1 MLRAVIYARYSS
13 DSQREA
19 SIEDQLEVC
28 RRYAERQGWAVVEVY
43 ADQAQSGASRFRPA
57 FQQLQ
62 ADAEQRR
69 FDVVVV
75 EALDRLS
82 RKLADVADLHDRLSF
97 LRIGLHTV
105 ATGEITPMH
114 VGMLGTMAQMYLK
127 DLAEK
132 TRRGQLGRAL
142 KGRIPGGKAYG
153 YEVLPAGPDGAGERR
168 INPVE
173 AAVVRR
179 IFALFAAGTSPRA
192 IARQLNAEGV
202 PGRDG
207 RDWRDTT
214 IRGQLDRGTG
224 ILNNALYAG
233 RLEWNRCSYVKDPR
247 TGKRVARPNPRAQ
260 WEIVPV
266 PELRIV
272 DDVLWDA
279 VKVRQDEVRLVMSRD
294 ADGNAL
300 NGAHRQRY
308 LLSGLLA
315 CGVCGG
321 GFTIVNAH
329 DYGCASHRAKGT
341 CGNPH
346 RIRREE
352 LERRVLDGL
361 KHRLLAPELVEE
373 FARTFHEEVNRL
385 AAEQA
390 QGRAED
396 EGRLEA
402 VRRRIASMIRAIED
416 GLYQP
421 SMKARMAELE
431 AEKAALEE
439 RLAAAPELPKVR
451 LHPNLAGMYR
461 QKVAALEQALADPEI
476 KAEAAEIVRS
486 QIERITLTPGED
498 GLDVHL
504 YGDLARIL
512 QLCDAGERKGERP
525 RTDVPGR
532 GFSVV
537 AGAGFEPATLRV

>member
-1 MLRAVIYARYSS
+1 
-13 DSQREA
+13 
-19 SIEDQLEVC
+19 
-28 RRYAERQGWAVVEVY
+28 
-43 ADQAQSGASRFRPA
+43 
-57 FQQLQ
+57 
-62 ADAEQRR
+62 
-69 FDVVVV
+69 
-75 EALDRLS
+75 
-82 RKLADVADLHDRLSF
+82 
-97 LRIGLHTV
+97 
-105 ATGEITPMH
+105 
-114 VGMLGTMAQMYLK
+114 MLGTMAQMYLK

-153 YEVLPAGPDGAGERR
+153 YDVLPAGADGAGERR
-168 INPVE
+168 INPAE
-173 AAVVRR
+173 AAVVQR
-179 IFALFAAGTSPRA
+179 IFALLATGTSPRA
-192 IARQLNAEGV
+192 IAKQLNAEGV
-202 PGRDG
+202 PGPDG

-224 ILNNALYAG
+224 LLNNALYAG

-247 TGKRVARPNPRAQ
+247 TGKRVARPNPRDQ
-260 WEIVPV
+260 WEVVPV

-272 DDVLWDA
+272 DDALWDA
-279 VKVRQDEVRLVMSRD
+279 VKARQAEVRLVMSRD
-294 ADGNAL
+294 ADGNTL
-300 NGAHRQRY
+300 NGAHRQKY

-329 DYGCASHRAKGT
+329 DYGCATHRAKGT
-341 CGNPH
+341 CDNHG
-346 RIRREE
+346 RIRRDE

-396 EGRLEA
+396 QGRLEA
-402 VRRRIASMIRAIED
+402 VRRKIASMIRAIED

-421 SMKARMAELE
+421 SMKTRMAELE

-439 RLAAAPELPKVR
+439 RLATAPELPKVR

-476 KAEAAEIVRS
+476 KAEAMEIVRS
-486 QIERITLTPGED
+486 QIERITLTPCQD
-498 GLDVHL
+498 GGLAVVL
-504 YGDLARIL
+504 QGDLARIL
-512 QLCDAGERKGERP
+512 QLCESGSRTSERP
-525 RTDVPGR
+525 GTAVPGR
-532 GFSVV
+532 GLSVV
-537 AGAGFEPATLRV
+537 AGAGFEPATFRL